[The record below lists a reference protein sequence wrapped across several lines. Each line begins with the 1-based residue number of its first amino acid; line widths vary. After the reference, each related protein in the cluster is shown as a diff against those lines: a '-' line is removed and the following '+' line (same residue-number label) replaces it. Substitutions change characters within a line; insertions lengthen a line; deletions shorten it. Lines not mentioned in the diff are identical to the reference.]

1 MAVLHCI
8 VVQLRMEMVRLT
20 QSGRRRDRRRNGN
33 HRPSIARPSAAPGAS
48 AAGGTVQQQDAG
60 GAVAKRRLQNLQAA
74 IEVAEQIEA
83 EQTKKKNA
91 VAADGADDTAG
102 GMTMEMAGNGS
113 AAAGG
118 TAGRMDAA
126 EDMTDTLL
134 ALLEDLAL

>member
-1 MAVLHCI
+1 M
-8 VVQLRMEMVRLT
+8 
-20 QSGRRRDRRRNGN
+20 
-33 HRPSIARPSAAPGAS
+33 
-48 AAGGTVQQQDAG
+48 
-60 GAVAKRRLQNLQAA
+60 
-74 IEVAEQIEA
+74 AEQIEA